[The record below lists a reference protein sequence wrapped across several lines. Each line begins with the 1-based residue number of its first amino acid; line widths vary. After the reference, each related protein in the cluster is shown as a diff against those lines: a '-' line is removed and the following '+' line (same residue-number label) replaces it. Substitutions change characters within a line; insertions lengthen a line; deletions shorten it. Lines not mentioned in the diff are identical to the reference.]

1 MKRSGT
7 DMSRNLNTGK
17 KGNTKLINFIY
28 SILQYFSQL
37 HQTFK
42 KTLDDLTEQDFTFM
56 KSEIYWLLKHDC
68 DTNPGRKMAI
78 ITPKGRK
85 FYANNRTENK
95 TQIMDKNGTVK
106 YCSTTQKT
114 EDTLIDESLLISA
127 ESKLETL
134 IKPYFKMPVHA
145 KTKNSKK
152 KNRALF
158 QNYEDECNKG
168 FKKGDR
174 KKFHYL
180 QIELKVNC
188 KNDNFQPH
196 KKDIFLKLYHKMS
209 KMQDQL
215 GPVTQGYY

>member
-42 KTLDDLTEQDFTFM
+42 KTLDDLTEQDFRFM
-56 KSEIYWLLKHDC
+56 KSEMYWLLKHDC
-68 DTNPGRKMAI
+68 DTNPGRRMAI

-152 KNRALF
+152 KIGHYFKIMRMNVTKVSR
-158 QNYEDECNKG
+158 KG
-168 FKKGDR
+168 TGKNF
-174 KKFHYL
+174 
-180 QIELKVNC
+180 IIC
-188 KNDNFQPH
+188 K
-196 KKDIFLKLYHKMS
+196 
-209 KMQDQL
+209 
-215 GPVTQGYY
+215 